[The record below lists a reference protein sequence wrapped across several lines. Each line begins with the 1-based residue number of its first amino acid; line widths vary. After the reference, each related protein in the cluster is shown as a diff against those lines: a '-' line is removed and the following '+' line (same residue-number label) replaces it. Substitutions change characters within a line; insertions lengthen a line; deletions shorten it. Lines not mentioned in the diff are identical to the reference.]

1 MAEAQSRMTN
11 IVIEAEGLS
20 KRYRLGE
27 RERYVALRDVLTES
41 LKAPWRWFRSGTKGP
56 GADDNFIWS
65 LKDVTFQVRDGEAVG
80 IVGRNGAGKTTLLKL
95 LARVTR
101 PTRGRAAVRGRIGS
115 LLEVGT
121 GFHPELTGRE
131 NVFLNG
137 AILGM
142 SRAEIH
148 GKFDEI
154 VEFSGVARFLDTPL
168 KHYSSGMQ
176 MRLAFSVAAHLE
188 PEILL
193 VDEVLAVG
201 DLEFQKKCLG
211 KMEEVARHGRTVLFV
226 SHSMGA
232 IRRLCTRAIWLDG
245 GRVRMMGSADECV
258 DAYGASVEA
267 LSEPGAAV
275 FAMRGR
281 TDRVGSQ
288 KVRFTCIR
296 ICAANGE
303 PRGSFEFGEPLQ
315 FELDFEAHET
325 AKSCYVGI
333 SVLASDGTN
342 LLSSHHS
349 DSEEV
354 RALAAGQS
362 YSLRCAYEPNTLK
375 PGVYTLQA
383 AILDVAT
390 NEFYDWI
397 YSIGTFVVTEGT
409 GKYGRT
415 PDHRPGHTQPLL
427 QWRWQEASE
436 RAHPSAAA
444 D

>member
-1 MAEAQSRMTN
+1 MTHIAIAAES
-11 IVIEAEGLS
+11 LS
-20 KRYRLGE
+20 KRYQLGE

-41 LKAPWRWFRSGTKGP
+41 FRAPWRWFRNRSNGHP
-56 GADDNFIWS
+56 ADENFIWS
-65 LKDVTFQVRDGEAVG
+65 LQDATFQIHDGEAVG

-95 LARVTR
+95 LARVTK
-101 PTRGRAAVRGRIGS
+101 PTSGRATVRGRIGS

-148 GKFDEI
+148 SKFDEMA
-154 VEFSGVARFLDTPL
+154 EFSGVARFLDTPL

-201 DLEFQKKCLG
+201 DLEFQKKCMG
-211 KMEEVARHGRTVLFV
+211 KMHEVARHGRTVLFV

-245 GRVRMMGSADECV
+245 GRVRRMGPVDECV

-267 LSEPGAAV
+267 RSEPEAAV
-275 FAMRGR
+275 FDMRER
-281 TDRVGSQ
+281 TDRIGNH
-288 KVRFTCIR
+288 KVQFTCVR
-296 ICAANGE
+296 LTAANGE
-303 PRGSFEFGEPLQ
+303 PRGSFEYGEPML
-315 FELDFEAHET
+315 FEFDFDAHEA
-325 AKSCYVGI
+325 AKSCYLGI
-333 SVLASDGTN
+333 SILASDGAN

-349 DSEEV
+349 DSAAV
-354 RALAAGQS
+354 RALAAGNT
-362 YSLRCAYEPNTLK
+362 YSLRCAYQPNTLK

-383 AILDVAT
+383 AILDVTT

-397 YSIGTFVVTEGT
+397 YAIGTFVVTEGT
-409 GKYGRT
+409 GKHGRT
-415 PDHRPGHTQPLL
+415 PDHRPGHTQPVLA
-427 QWRWQEASE
+427 WRWQDAMPPVQ
-436 RAHPSAAA
+436 PSAAA